1 MNKDELDGFIYLPN
15 KALKSGFAYIIE
27 AKNYRNGEND
37 ATKQLE
43 ETKKFF
49 MWRCEC
55 KYIYVKKVCIYGN
68 FKKIQLILYLNI
80 TLVDYELIKMYA
92 NLNYEDKRL

>member
-43 ETKKFF
+43 ETKKFL
-49 MWRCEC
+49 CEDVNVN
-55 KYIYVKKVCIYGN
+55 IYTLKK
-68 FKKIQLILYLNI
+68 
-80 TLVDYELIKMYA
+80 
-92 NLNYEDKRL
+92 

>member
-1 MNKDELDGFIYLPN
+1 MLYWNIRISSYQGNMNKDELDGFIYLPN

-49 MWRCEC
+49 M
-55 KYIYVKKVCIYGN
+55 
-68 FKKIQLILYLNI
+68 
-80 TLVDYELIKMYA
+80 
-92 NLNYEDKRL
+92 

>member
-15 KALKSGFAYIIE
+15 KALKSGFTYIIE

-37 ATKQLE
+37 ATKQLG

-49 MWRCEC
+49 M
-55 KYIYVKKVCIYGN
+55 
-68 FKKIQLILYLNI
+68 
-80 TLVDYELIKMYA
+80 
-92 NLNYEDKRL
+92 